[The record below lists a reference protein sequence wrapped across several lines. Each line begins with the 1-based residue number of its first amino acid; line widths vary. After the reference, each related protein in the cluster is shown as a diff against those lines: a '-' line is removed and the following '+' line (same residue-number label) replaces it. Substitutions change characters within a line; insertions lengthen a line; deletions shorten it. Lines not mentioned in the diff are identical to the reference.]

1 MEQHPVFALGIG
13 MPHGFEW
20 IVILVAMLLI
30 FGKRLPE
37 IMRGLGGSVK
47 EFKKGMDEG
56 PKPEAPPTV
65 PPAPATPPSTV
76 SRDWVPPNPNLA
88 APSTPQSMPTPAPAA
103 PAATPASP
111 PSEPK

>member
-1 MEQHPVFALGIG
+1 MSLPLALHL
-13 MPHGFEW
+13 PFLDESA
-20 IVILVAMLLI
+20 VILVIGLLL

-56 PKPEAPPTV
+56 PKLETPVTV
-65 PPAPATPPSTV
+65 PPP
-76 SRDWVPPNPNLA
+76 
-88 APSTPQSMPTPAPAA
+88 PAA
-103 PAATPASP
+103 PAPHATISRDWIPPSQPMGSAAPPLPPAAAPAPTP

>member
-1 MEQHPVFALGIG
+1 VDHHPDIVLGIG

-56 PKPEAPPTV
+56 PKLETPVTV
-65 PPAPATPPSTV
+65 PPP
-76 SRDWVPPNPNLA
+76 
-88 APSTPQSMPTPAPAA
+88 PAA
-103 PAATPASP
+103 PAPHATISRDWIPPAQPMAGAPPLPAASPTP